1 MRGACE
7 EDAAEHEKRAAMD
20 VMFVAMV
27 AMLTIVESL
36 YPQGA
41 FRFFF
46 GRGRTDEHG
55 REGCRAPLGIADTS
69 RVVPSYREAR
79 CL

>member
-7 EDAAEHEKRAAMD
+7 RDAAEHEKRAAMD

-41 FRFFF
+41 FRFFWARTNRRTRT
-46 GRGRTDEHG
+46 RGEL
-55 REGCRAPLGIADTS
+55 RAL
-69 RVVPSYREAR
+69 
-79 CL
+79 

>member
-36 YPQGA
+36 LSAG
-41 FRFFF
+41 RFSLFF
-46 GRGRTDEHG
+46 WARTN
-55 REGCRAPLGIADTS
+55 
-69 RVVPSYREAR
+69 
-79 CL
+79 

>member
-7 EDAAEHEKRAAMD
+7 EDAAEREKRAAMD

-36 YPQGA
+36 LSCGRFSLFMGA
-41 FRFFF
+41 T
-46 GRGRTDEHG
+46 RTQ
-55 REGCRAPLGIADTS
+55 REGYRAPLGIADTS

>member
-7 EDAAEHEKRAAMD
+7 EDAAEREKRAAMD

-36 YPQGA
+36 LSAG
-41 FRFFF
+41 RFSLFF
-46 GRGRTDEHG
+46 GGADELTNTD
-55 REGCRAPLGIADTS
+55 
-69 RVVPSYREAR
+69 AR
-79 CL
+79 SAARL